1 MGSTSKGAMA
11 PRVVISGLGLTVVAA
26 AAVWLT
32 ADRLIA
38 RAVNGLRPSL
48 EEQLSLPLGHPIEIG
63 PYRGLGLDGIGIGP
77 IKIRS
82 GPKDSSTVRVQ
93 QLSLGI
99 DPLSS
104 IRHLRL
110 VVVARLKGAEVNLN
124 RNEKGEFWVP
134 GPRPQGDF
142 LHRVDLRVR
151 LIDPAKIRV
160 EPANLQLSLAGATRL
175 RLNEKWADGAF
186 QVGLPDR
193 GSVTLKGLAHWDRP

>member
-1 MGSTSKGAMA
+1 MGSTGKSAMA

-26 AAVWLT
+26 AAVWIT

-48 EEQLSLPLGHPIEIG
+48 EQQLSVPLGHPIEIG

-77 IKIRS
+77 IKILP
-82 GPKDSSTVRVQ
+82 GTKDASTLRVQ
-93 QLSLGI
+93 KLSLGI

-110 VVVARLKGAEVNLN
+110 VVVARLKGTNVSLS
-124 RNEKGEFWVP
+124 RNQQGQFWVP
-134 GPRPQGDF
+134 GPRPNGEF

-151 LIDPAKIRV
+151 LIDPAQIRV
-160 EPANLQLSLAGATRL
+160 EPSDLQLSLAGATRL
-175 RLNEKWADGAF
+175 RLNE
-186 QVGLPDR
+186 LPNGYPTYR
-193 GSVTLKGLAHWDRP
+193 

>member
-1 MGSTSKGAMA
+1 MGSTGKGAMA

-48 EEQLSLPLGHPIEIG
+48 EQQLSTPLGHPIEIG

-110 VVVARLKGAEVNLN
+110 VVVA
-124 RNEKGEFWVP
+124 WVM
-134 GPRPQGDF
+134 
-142 LHRVDLRVR
+142 
-151 LIDPAKIRV
+151 
-160 EPANLQLSLAGATRL
+160 
-175 RLNEKWADGAF
+175 
-186 QVGLPDR
+186 R
-193 GSVTLKGLAHWDRP
+193 G